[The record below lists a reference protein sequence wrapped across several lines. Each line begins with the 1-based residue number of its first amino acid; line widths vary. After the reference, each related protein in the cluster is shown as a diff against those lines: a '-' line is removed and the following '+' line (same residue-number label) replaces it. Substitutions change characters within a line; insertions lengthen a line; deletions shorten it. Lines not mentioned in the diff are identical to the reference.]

1 MKLGVDLFSLRF
13 NDWDAYQHIEYAQRV
28 GLDVLHFSDL
38 QPFASTDEGYL
49 REVKEA
55 ADQAGIDI
63 EVGMGSICPTSTTF
77 KGERGTAVEQL
88 SEMLTI
94 ASILGSPA
102 VRCYLGSN
110 ADRHTRIPLADHVNA
125 TIETCKAVRAQALD
139 LGVKIAIENHAG
151 DLQGRELKELI
162 ERAGPDYVGAVI
174 DSGNPLWV
182 AESPFTTLDHL
193 APYVIMSHIRD
204 TAVWPHP
211 NGALAQWVAMGDGTV
226 DIATWSREY
235 MARCPDTNFTLEI
248 ISTLPPKVIDYL
260 NPGFWTV
267 YPDTPAHEFAA
278 FLRLVHAGQ
287 PFIKPALTANWA
299 DITPE
304 VRTALAAEQRRQLER
319 SIAYCRT
326 TLGI

>member
-13 NDWDAYQHIEYAQRV
+13 NDWNAYEHIEYAKRV

-38 QPFASTDEGYL
+38 VPFESTDEGYL
-49 REVKEA
+49 REVRQTA
-55 ADQAGIDI
+55 NHAGIDI

-77 KGERGTAVEQL
+77 KGDRGTAVDQL

-94 ASILGSPA
+94 ASIMGSPA
-102 VRCYLGSN
+102 VRCFLGAN
-110 ADRHTRIPLADHVNA
+110 ADRHTRTPLAEHIDA
-125 TIETCKAVRAQALD
+125 TIDTCKSVRAQALD

-151 DLQGRELKELI
+151 DLQGRELAQLI
-162 ERAGPDYVGAVI
+162 ERAGPEYVGAVV

-193 APYVIMSHIRD
+193 GPYALMSHIRD

-211 NGALAQWVAMGDGTV
+211 EGALAQWVAMGEGTV

-235 MARCPDTNFTLEI
+235 MARCPDTNFTLEV

-260 NPGFWTV
+260 NPDFWRA
-267 YPDTPAHEFAA
+267 YPDTPASEFAA
-278 FLRLVHAGQ
+278 FLRHVHAGR
-287 PFIKPALTANWA
+287 PFIKPALTVNWA
-299 DITPE
+299 DISPDL
-304 VRTALAAEQRRQLER
+304 RTALAAEQRNQLER
-319 SIAYCRT
+319 SIDYCRSV
-326 TLGI
+326 LSI